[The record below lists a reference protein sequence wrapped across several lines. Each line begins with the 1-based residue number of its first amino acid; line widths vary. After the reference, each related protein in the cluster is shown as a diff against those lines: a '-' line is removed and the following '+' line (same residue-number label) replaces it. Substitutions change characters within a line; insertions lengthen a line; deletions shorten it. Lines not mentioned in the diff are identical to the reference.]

1 MKLKE
6 AISIVL
12 NKAQESVLEESP
24 TSEGDEALEAVELL
38 REFYFRYGNFFDNFD
53 ENIDVNNYMFIQK
66 PPSDMPNE

>member
-24 TSEGDEALEAVELL
+24 TSEGDEALEAVKLL

-53 ENIDVNNYMFIQK
+53 ENIDINNYMFIQK